1 MITATSDNVSTP
13 RRRMA
18 RGAAAVLACLA
29 VSSSPFISGT
39 APAAPP
45 EDSSR
50 PVTLSGSGPF
60 AALKVTVAQTANL
73 INQVDPVTWTGGA
86 PTQTPGNFNINY
98 LQIMQCWS
106 RSADVQPDPT
116 TCQFGGLNTSE
127 GGTHTKDRQL
137 NYGSSV
143 LIDPAQ
149 QPPVPQNTITNTVV
163 PFRPVGTQTGPTN
176 RFFDNNTSNEIP
188 FGRTRGDG
196 TGVAYLETQTAQQAP
211 GLGCGQRQT
220 VPEGDSYLPA
230 CWLVVV
236 PRGDHEVDGTTVPL
250 LISSPL
256 SPTNWQQRIVFPLS
270 FQPTSLTCPL
280 SAQERQL
287 TGQESFTTAVSSWQP
302 TLCAAGATYNYSQ
315 VSDDTARRLLV
326 STNPG
331 LDFVSRGLDPAVAPQ
346 GGPPV
351 YAPVAVTGLTFAVN
365 LDKNVLD
372 PTPAEEAQQGQRI
385 TSLNLTPRV
394 VAKLLTQSYQF
405 GAQYYQGPEPA
416 LKDNAGSLLA
426 DPDFLKDN
434 PDLRTQLPSIADALV
449 PFAPADAV
457 VSLWNWI
464 NSDKDAR
471 AFLDGEPD
479 PYGMTVNPSY
489 KGLARGLDRLP
500 KSDLQCHPID
510 PSHKDLPFCTL
521 DQHPYASDFREAARS
536 ASRGDSLVRNVYP
549 ASPPIGQK
557 VTLSKGG
564 LQPSGRRALIAL
576 SDTGTA
582 ARYAL
587 PTARLRNASGAF
599 VAPDA
604 AGLAAGLT
612 SMKPSGTDGLLQP
625 DPTATDPAAY
635 PLTQLTYAVTVPAKI
650 TKPQG
655 TDFADFLR
663 YAAGPGQVSG
673 VGPGQL
679 PPGYLPLPQPFRQQ
693 TLAAAEVVQSTA
705 AVPVAD
711 GAAGDPAP
719 VGPDVVGAPT
729 VSPAPP
735 SAGVATGLPATRLA
749 TTKATTKAPAAR
761 HPGPASAS
769 VSRSASVAGPT
780 AAPVPPAQPAPAT
793 AVETSGSAGRGP
805 GAASGAPA
813 TASPPGEAAGPGLT
827 TAPASSPQA
836 PQVVALRTPATA
848 MGASRYAFLGAALAL
863 LLAGLSGPLLL
874 RRSRRLAP
882 RPPARLSSR

>member
-1 MITATSDNVSTP
+1 MITATSDNVST
-13 RRRMA
+13 RRRRLA

-29 VSSSPFISGT
+29 VSSSSFISGT
-39 APAAPP
+39 APAAPAD
-45 EDSSR
+45 DSSR
-50 PVTLSGSGPF
+50 PVSLSGSGPF
-60 AALKVTVAQTANL
+60 AGLKVTVAQTVNL

-86 PTQTPGNFNINY
+86 PTETPGNFNINY

-106 RSADVQPDPT
+106 RSAQVQPDQT

-137 NYGSSV
+137 NYGST

-149 QPPVPQNTITNTVV
+149 QPPVPQDRLPNTVV

-188 FGRTRGDG
+188 FGRTRADG
-196 TGVAYLETQTAQQAP
+196 TGVAYVETQTAQQAP

-220 VPEGDSYLPA
+220 SPEGDSYLPA

-250 LISSPL
+250 LLSSPL
-256 SPTNWQQRIVFPLS
+256 SSTNWQQRIVFPLS
-270 FQPTSLTCPL
+270 FQATSLTCPL

-302 TLCAAGATYNYSQ
+302 TLCATGATYNYSQ

-331 LDFVSRGLDPAVAPQ
+331 LDFVSRGLDPALAPPD
-346 GGPPV
+346 GPPV

-365 LDKNVLD
+365 LDKNVAD
-372 PTPAEEAQQGQRI
+372 PTPAEDAQQGQRI

-479 PYGMTVNPSY
+479 PYGMTVNPAY
-489 KGLARGLDRLP
+489 RGLARGLDRLP

-521 DQHPYASDFREAARS
+521 DQHPYASDFRDAARS
-536 ASRGDSLVRNVYP
+536 ASRGDSLVRNTYP
-549 ASPPIGQK
+549 ASTPIGQK
-557 VTLSKGG
+557 PTLSKGG

-599 VAPDA
+599 VAPDGEGLT
-604 AGLAAGLT
+604 AGLA
-612 SMKPSGTDGLLQP
+612 SMKPSGPDGLLQP

-655 TDFADFLR
+655 ADFADFLR

-679 PPGYLPLPQPFRQQ
+679 PPGYLPLPQSFRQQ
-693 TLAAAEVVQSTA
+693 TLAAADVVQSTA
-705 AVPVAD
+705 AVPIADSSAD
-711 GAAGDPAP
+711 GSAPAEPAP
-719 VGPDVVGAPT
+719 GTPP

-735 SAGVATGLPATRLA
+735 SAGADTGAPSTPPA
-749 TTKATTKAPAAR
+749 TTKATTKATAKAPSAPR
-761 HPGPASAS
+761 PGPASAS
-769 VSRSASVAGPT
+769 ASRSPAVAGPT

-793 AVETSGSAGRGP
+793 GGEAPGSAGGP
-805 GAASGAPA
+805 GAESGALPA
-813 TASPPGEAAGPGLT
+813 ASTPGGAASPGSST

-836 PQVVALRTPATA
+836 PQVAALKTPATA

-863 LLAGLSGPLLL
+863 LMAGLSGPLLL
-874 RRSRRLAP
+874 RRGRRVAP
-882 RPPARLSSR
+882 IPPARD

>member
-1 MITATSDNVSTP
+1 MMPVAPGKVSTS
-13 RRRMA
+13 RRRLA
-18 RGAAAVLACLA
+18 QGAAAVLACLA
-29 VSSSPFISGT
+29 VSSSSFVTGT
-39 APAAPP
+39 APAAPAVP
-45 EDSSR
+45 AEDPSR

-60 AALKVTVAQTANL
+60 AGLKVSVAQTANL

-137 NYGSSV
+137 NYGDT
-143 LIDPAQ
+143 LIDPDQ
-149 QPPVPQNTITNTVV
+149 QPPVQQNTIDNTDV
-163 PFRPVGTQTGPTN
+163 PFRPVGTQTGPRN

-220 VPEGDSYLPA
+220 SPEGDSYLPA

-250 LISSPL
+250 LLSSPL

-270 FQPTSLTCPL
+270 FQPTSLSCPL

-302 TLCAAGATYNYSQ
+302 TLCATGATYNYSQ

-331 LDFVSRGLDPAVAPQ
+331 LDFVSRGLDPALAPP

-464 NSDKDAR
+464 SSDKDAR

-604 AGLAAGLT
+604 VGLAAGLT

-655 TDFADFLR
+655 SDFADFLR

-679 PPGYLPLPQPFRQQ
+679 PPGYLPLPQSFRQQ

-719 VGPDVVGAPT
+719 VGPDVVGAPR

-735 SAGVATGLPATRLA
+735 SAGVATAVPTTQPATA
-749 TTKATTKAPAAR
+749 KAPTVQR
-761 HPGPASAS
+761 PRRASAS
-769 VSRSASVAGPT
+769 ASSSPAVAGPT

-793 AVETSGSAGRGP
+793 GGETPGIAGGGP
-805 GAASGAPA
+805 GAASAATPAANSPGA
-813 TASPPGEAAGPGLT
+813 AAGPGAT
-827 TAPASSPQA
+827 TTAAPASSPQA

-874 RRSRRLAP
+874 RRGRRVAP
-882 RPPARLSSR
+882 IPPARD